1 MHGYLSDPATRLIR
15 ARRKTLSIR
24 IIQEGNLEIR
34 APLGMPKGEIE
45 AFLKEKAQWIET
57 HRAKVLAEYA
67 QGQEAPLGEEEI
79 LTLAEQMRRCLPEK
93 LNRHGASMGVTFGR
107 VTIRCQ
113 QTRWGSCSSRGNL
126 NFNCLLMLAPE
137 EVLDYVVVH
146 ELAHRKQMNHSALFW
161 QEVARECPDY
171 KKPLRWLK
179 DRGGALLSRARAG
192 KD

>member
-24 IIQEGNLEIR
+24 ITQEGNLEIR

-93 LNRHGASMGVTFGR
+93 LNRHGASMGVTFGN

-161 QEVARECPDY
+161 QEVERECPDY
-171 KKPLRWLK
+171 KKSLRWLK
-179 DRGGALLSRARAG
+179 DKGGALLSRARAG

>member
-1 MHGYLSDPATRLIR
+1 MHGYLSDPAARLIR

-24 IIQEGNLEIR
+24 ITQEGNLEIR
-34 APLGMPKGEIE
+34 APLGMPKREIE

-79 LTLAEQMRRCLPEK
+79 LTLAEQMRQGLPEK
-93 LNRHGASMGVTFGR
+93 LNRHAASMGVTFGR
-107 VTIRCQ
+107 VSIRCQ

-171 KKPLRWLK
+171 KKSLRWLK

>member
-24 IIQEGNLEIR
+24 ITQEGNLEIR

-79 LTLAEQMRRCLPEK
+79 LTLAEQMRQGLPEK
-93 LNRHGASMGVTFGR
+93 LNRHAASMGVTFGR

-137 EVLDYVVVH
+137 GVLDYVVVH

-171 KKPLRWLK
+171 KESLRWLK

>member
-24 IIQEGNLEIR
+24 ITQEGNLEIR

-79 LTLAEQMRRCLPEK
+79 LTLAEQMRQRLPEK
-93 LNRHGASMGVTFGR
+93 LNRYAASMGVTFGR

-171 KKPLRWLK
+171 KKSLRWLK

>member
-24 IIQEGNLEIR
+24 ITQEGNLEIR

-107 VTIRCQ
+107 ITIRCQ

-161 QEVARECPDY
+161 QEVERECPDY
-171 KKPLRWLK
+171 KKSLRWLK
-179 DRGGALLSRARAG
+179 DKGGALLSRARAG

>member
-24 IIQEGNLEIR
+24 ITQEGDLEIR

-79 LTLAEQMRRCLPEK
+79 LTLAEQMRQRLPEK
-93 LNRHGASMGVTFGR
+93 LNRHAASMGVTFGR

-161 QEVARECPDY
+161 QEVERECPDY

>member
-24 IIQEGNLEIR
+24 ITQEGNLEIR

-79 LTLAEQMRRCLPEK
+79 LTLAEQMRQRLPEK
-93 LNRHGASMGVTFGR
+93 LNRHAASMGVTFGR

-161 QEVARECPDY
+161 QEIERECPDY
-171 KKPLRWLK
+171 KKSLRWLK

>member
-24 IIQEGNLEIR
+24 ITQEGNLEIR

-79 LTLAEQMRRCLPEK
+79 LTLAEQMRQRLPET
-93 LNRHGASMGVTFGR
+93 LNHHAASMGVTFGR

-161 QEVARECPDY
+161 QEVERECPDY
-171 KKPLRWLK
+171 KKSLRWLK

>member
-1 MHGYLSDPATRLIR
+1 MHGYLSDPAARLIR

-24 IIQEGNLEIR
+24 ITQEGNLEIR

-57 HRAKVLAEYA
+57 HRAKVLAEYT

-79 LTLAEQMRRCLPEK
+79 LTLAEQMRQRLPEK
-93 LNRHGASMGVTFGR
+93 LNRHAASMGVTFGQ

-113 QTRWGSCSSRGNL
+113 QTRWGSCPSRGNL

-161 QEVARECPDY
+161 QEVERECPDY
-171 KKPLRWLK
+171 KKSLRWLK

>member
-24 IIQEGNLEIR
+24 ITQEGNLEIR
-34 APLGMPKGEIE
+34 ASLGMPKGEIE

-79 LTLAEQMRRCLPEK
+79 LTLAEQMRQGLPEK
-93 LNRHGASMGVTFGR
+93 LNRHAASMGVTFGR

-171 KKPLRWLK
+171 KKSLRWLK

>member
-24 IIQEGNLEIR
+24 ITQEGNLEIR

-79 LTLAEQMRRCLPEK
+79 LTLAEQMRQRLPEK
-93 LNRHGASMGVTFGR
+93 LNRHAASMGVTFGR

-126 NFNCLLMLAPE
+126 NFNCLLMLAPP

-161 QEVARECPDY
+161 QEVERECPDY
-171 KKPLRWLK
+171 KKSLRWLK

-192 KD
+192 QD

>member
-15 ARRKTLSIR
+15 ARRRTLSIR
-24 IIQEGNLEIR
+24 ITQEGNLEIR

-79 LTLAEQMRRCLPEK
+79 LTLAEQMRQRLPEK
-93 LNRHGASMGVTFGR
+93 LNRHAASMGVTFGR

-161 QEVARECPDY
+161 QEVERECPDY
-171 KKPLRWLK
+171 KKSLRWLK
-179 DRGGALLSRARAG
+179 DKGGALLSRARAG

>member
-24 IIQEGNLEIR
+24 ITQEGNLEIR

-45 AFLKEKAQWIET
+45 AFLKEKAQWIQT

-79 LTLAEQMRRCLPEK
+79 LTLAEQMRQGLPEK
-93 LNRHGASMGVTFGR
+93 LNRHAASMGVTFGR

-161 QEVARECPDY
+161 QEVERECPDY
-171 KKPLRWLK
+171 KKSLRWLK

>member
-24 IIQEGNLEIR
+24 ITQEGNLEIR

-79 LTLAEQMRRCLPEK
+79 LTLAEQMRQRLPEK
-93 LNRHGASMGVTFGR
+93 LNHHAASMGVTFGR

-113 QTRWGSCSSRGNL
+113 QTRWGSCSGKGNL

-161 QEVARECPDY
+161 QEVAREYPDY
-171 KKPLRWLK
+171 KKSLRWLK

>member
-15 ARRKTLSIR
+15 SRRKTLSIR
-24 IIQEGNLEIR
+24 ITQEGNLEIR

-79 LTLAEQMRRCLPEK
+79 LTLAEQMRQRLPEK

-161 QEVARECPDY
+161 QEVERECPDY
-171 KKPLRWLK
+171 KKSLRWLK

-192 KD
+192 RD

>member
-1 MHGYLSDPATRLIR
+1 MHGYLSDSATRLIR

-24 IIQEGNLEIR
+24 ITQEGNLEIR

-79 LTLAEQMRRCLPEK
+79 LTLAEQMRQGLPEK
-93 LNRHGASMGVTFGR
+93 LNRHAASMGVTFGR

-171 KKPLRWLK
+171 KKSLRWLK

>member
-24 IIQEGNLEIR
+24 ITQEGNLEIR

-45 AFLKEKAQWIET
+45 AFLKEKAQWIES

-79 LTLAEQMRRCLPEK
+79 LALAEQMRRCLPEK
-93 LNRHGASMGVTFGR
+93 LNRHAASMGVTFGQ

-113 QTRWGSCSSRGNL
+113 QTRWGSCSGKGNL

-146 ELAHRKQMNHSALFW
+146 ELAHRKKMNHSALFW
-161 QEVARECPDY
+161 REVERECPDY
-171 KKPLRWLK
+171 KKSLRWLK

>member
-1 MHGYLSDPATRLIR
+1 MQGYLSDPATRLIR

-24 IIQEGNLEIR
+24 ITQEGNLEIR
-34 APLGMPKGEIE
+34 APLGMPRGEIE

-79 LTLAEQMRRCLPEK
+79 LTLAEQMRQRLPEK
-93 LNRHGASMGVTFGR
+93 LNRHAASMGVTFGR

-161 QEVARECPDY
+161 QEVERECPDY
-171 KKPLRWLK
+171 KKSLRWLK

>member
-24 IIQEGNLEIR
+24 ITQAGNLEIR
-34 APLGMPKGEIE
+34 APLGMPKREIE
-45 AFLKEKAQWIET
+45 AFLKEKARWIET
-57 HRAKVLAEYA
+57 HRAKILAEYA
-67 QGQEAPLGEEEI
+67 QGQEAPLGEKEI
-79 LTLAEQMRRCLPEK
+79 LTLAEQMRQRLPEK
-93 LNRHGASMGVTFGR
+93 LNRHAASMGVTFGR

-113 QTRWGSCSSRGNL
+113 QTRWGSCSGKGNL

-171 KKPLRWLK
+171 KKSLRWLK

>member
-1 MHGYLSDPATRLIR
+1 MHGYLSDPAARLIR

-24 IIQEGNLEIR
+24 ITQEGNLEIR

-79 LTLAEQMRRCLPEK
+79 LTLAEQMRQRLPEK

-171 KKPLRWLK
+171 KKSLRWLK

>member
-24 IIQEGNLEIR
+24 ITQEGNLEIR

-45 AFLKEKAQWIET
+45 AFLEEKAQWIET

-79 LTLAEQMRRCLPEK
+79 LTLAEQMRQRLPEK
-93 LNRHGASMGVTFGR
+93 LNRHAASMGVTFGR

-171 KKPLRWLK
+171 KKSLRWLK

>member
-24 IIQEGNLEIR
+24 ITQEGNLEIR

-171 KKPLRWLK
+171 KKSLRWLK

>member
-24 IIQEGNLEIR
+24 ITQEGNLEIR

-79 LTLAEQMRRCLPEK
+79 LTLAEQMRQRLPEK
-93 LNRHGASMGVTFGR
+93 LNRHAASMGVTFGR

-137 EVLDYVVVH
+137 EVLEYVVVH

-171 KKPLRWLK
+171 KKSLRWLK

>member
-24 IIQEGNLEIR
+24 ITQEGNLEIR

-57 HRAKVLAEYA
+57 HRAKVLAEYT

-79 LTLAEQMRRCLPEK
+79 LTLAEQMRQRLPEK
-93 LNRHGASMGVTFGR
+93 LNRHAASMGVTFGR

-171 KKPLRWLK
+171 KKSLRWLK

>member
-24 IIQEGNLEIR
+24 ITQEGNLEIR

-57 HRAKVLAEYA
+57 HRAKVLAEYT

-79 LTLAEQMRRCLPEK
+79 LTLAEQMRQRLPEK
-93 LNRHGASMGVTFGR
+93 LNRHAASMGVTFGR

-137 EVLDYVVVH
+137 EVLEYVVVH

-171 KKPLRWLK
+171 KKSLRWLK

>member
-24 IIQEGNLEIR
+24 ITQEGNLEIR

-79 LTLAEQMRRCLPEK
+79 LTLAEQMRQRLPEK
-93 LNRHGASMGVTFGR
+93 LNRHAASMGVTFGR

-161 QEVARECPDY
+161 QEVARECPNY
-171 KKPLRWLK
+171 KKSLRWLK

>member
-24 IIQEGNLEIR
+24 ITQEGNLEIR

-93 LNRHGASMGVTFGR
+93 LNRHAVSMGVTFGN

-161 QEVARECPDY
+161 REVERECPDY
-171 KKPLRWLK
+171 KKSLRWLK

>member
-24 IIQEGNLEIR
+24 ITQEGNLEIR

-57 HRAKVLAEYA
+57 HRAKVLAEYT

-79 LTLAEQMRRCLPEK
+79 LTLAEQMRQRLPEK
-93 LNRHGASMGVTFGR
+93 LNRHAASMGVTFGR

-113 QTRWGSCSSRGNL
+113 QTRWGSCSGKGNL

-146 ELAHRKQMNHSALFW
+146 ELAHRKQMNHSALLW

-171 KKPLRWLK
+171 KKSLRWLK

-192 KD
+192 RD

>member
-24 IIQEGNLEIR
+24 ITQEGNLEIR
-34 APLGMPKGEIE
+34 APLGMPKREIE

-79 LTLAEQMRRCLPEK
+79 LALAEQMRQRLPEK
-93 LNRHGASMGVTFGR
+93 LNRHAASMGVTFGR

-161 QEVARECPDY
+161 REVERECPDY
-171 KKPLRWLK
+171 KKSLRWLK

>member
-15 ARRKTLSIR
+15 ARRKTLFIR
-24 IIQEGNLEIR
+24 ITQEGNLEIR

-79 LTLAEQMRRCLPEK
+79 LTLAEQMRQRLPEK
-93 LNRHGASMGVTFGR
+93 LNRHAASMGVTFGR

-171 KKPLRWLK
+171 KKYLRWLK

>member
-24 IIQEGNLEIR
+24 ITQEGNLEIR

-79 LTLAEQMRRCLPEK
+79 LALAEQMRQRLPEK
-93 LNRHGASMGVTFGR
+93 LNRHAASMGVTFGR

-161 QEVARECPDY
+161 REVERECPDY
-171 KKPLRWLK
+171 KKSLRWLK

>member
-1 MHGYLSDPATRLIR
+1 MHGYLSDSAARLIR

-24 IIQEGNLEIR
+24 ITQEGNLEIR

-79 LTLAEQMRRCLPEK
+79 LTLAEQMRQRLPEK
-93 LNRHGASMGVTFGR
+93 LNRHAASMDVTFGR

-171 KKPLRWLK
+171 KKSLRWLK

>member
-24 IIQEGNLEIR
+24 ITQEGNLEIR

-57 HRAKVLAEYA
+57 HRAKVLAEYT

-79 LTLAEQMRRCLPEK
+79 LALAEQMRQRLPEK
-93 LNRHGASMGVTFGR
+93 LNRHAASMGVTFGR

-161 QEVARECPDY
+161 QEVERECPDY
-171 KKPLRWLK
+171 KKSLRWLK

>member
-24 IIQEGNLEIR
+24 ITQEGNLEIR

-57 HRAKVLAEYA
+57 HRAKVLSEYA

-79 LTLAEQMRRCLPEK
+79 LTLAEQMRQRLPEK
-93 LNRHGASMGVTFGR
+93 LNRHAASMGVTFGR

-171 KKPLRWLK
+171 KKSLRWLK

>member
-1 MHGYLSDPATRLIR
+1 MHGYLSDSATRLIR
-15 ARRKTLSIR
+15 SRRKTLSIR
-24 IIQEGNLEIR
+24 ITQEGNLEIR

-79 LTLAEQMRRCLPEK
+79 LTLAEQMRQRLPEK
-93 LNRHGASMGVTFGR
+93 LNRHAASMGVTFGN

-161 QEVARECPDY
+161 QEVERECPDY
-171 KKPLRWLK
+171 KKSLRWLK

>member
-24 IIQEGNLEIR
+24 ITQEGNLEIR

-79 LTLAEQMRRCLPEK
+79 LTLAEQMRQRLPEK
-93 LNRHGASMGVTFGR
+93 LNRHAVSMGVTFGR

-137 EVLDYVVVH
+137 GVLDYVVVH

-171 KKPLRWLK
+171 KKSLRWLK

>member
-1 MHGYLSDPATRLIR
+1 MHGYLSDPAARLIR

-24 IIQEGNLEIR
+24 ITQEGNLEIR

-57 HRAKVLAEYA
+57 HRAKVLTEYA

-79 LTLAEQMRRCLPEK
+79 LTLAEQMRQRLPEK
-93 LNRHGASMGVTFGR
+93 LNRHAASMGVTFGR

-161 QEVARECPDY
+161 QEVERECPDY
-171 KKPLRWLK
+171 KKSLRWLK

>member
-15 ARRKTLSIR
+15 ARRRTLSIR
-24 IIQEGNLEIR
+24 ITQEGNLEIR

-79 LTLAEQMRRCLPEK
+79 LALAEQMRQRLPEK
-93 LNRHGASMGVTFGR
+93 LNRHAASMGVTFGR

-161 QEVARECPDY
+161 QEVERECPDY
-171 KKPLRWLK
+171 KKSLRWLK

>member
-24 IIQEGNLEIR
+24 ITQEGNLEIR

-93 LNRHGASMGVTFGR
+93 LNRHGASMGVTFGN

-171 KKPLRWLK
+171 KKSLRWLK